1 MEHHHGHTH
10 GVHGMLVL
18 GGQRTDTALRSPVY
32 VSHLP
37 MFSSPHDFQ
46 VILRV
51 SGEAAKTYG
60 DFVAHFGLDP
70 IFTFQPEPFSIDEL
84 DPSAPGGPART
95 SFRGA
100 LFRGHFERGGSK
112 IATDAAFEVEQAI
125 HFRRFRSAT
134 GHDKRPLRYL
144 CFGQPDAAHLAHL
157 VEGPPPDFD
166 QVLQVDVGALNGV
179 SDEQLRDGVVIA
191 VRDRRDEIEA
201 RLQPGEAFSAELDGE
216 ATGGSASIELTV
228 ASEYYF
234 ETGDLAAV

>member
-1 MEHHHGHTH
+1 MEHHHGHAH

-18 GGQRTDTALRSPVY
+18 GGQRTETALRSPVY

-37 MFSSPHDFQ
+37 MFSSPHNFQ

-51 SGEAAKTYG
+51 GGEAAGTYG

-84 DPSAPGGPART
+84 DPSAPGGPARA
-95 SFRGA
+95 SFRGT

-112 IATDAAFEVEQAI
+112 IASDVPFEVEQVI
-125 HFRRFRSAT
+125 HFRRFRSGA
-134 GHDKRPLRYL
+134 GHHKGPLRYL
-144 CFGQPDAAHLAHL
+144 CFGQRDAAHLAHL

-166 QVLQVDVGALNGV
+166 QVLQVETEGLDDVT
-179 SDEQLRDGVVIA
+179 DDQLRDGVVIT
-191 VRDRRDEIEA
+191 VPDRSDEIDA
-201 RLQPGEAFSAELDGE
+201 RLQPSEAVSTKLEGESA
-216 ATGGSASIELTV
+216 GGSASIELVV

>member
-1 MEHHHGHTH
+1 MQHHHGHTH

-37 MFSSPHDFQ
+37 MFSAPHDFQ
-46 VILRV
+46 VIVRV
-51 SGEAAKTYG
+51 GGDAAKTYG

-84 DPSAPGGPART
+84 DPHAPGGPART
-95 SFRGA
+95 SFGGN
-100 LFRGHFERGGSK
+100 LFRGHFERGGSD
-112 IATDAAFEVEQAI
+112 IAADTLFEVEQVI
-125 HFRRFRSAT
+125 HFRRFRS
-134 GHDKRPLRYL
+134 GGDPDKGQLRYHF
-144 CFGQPDAAHLAHL
+144 FGQPDAAHLAHL

-166 QVLQVDVGALNGV
+166 QVLQVEAGGLSGV
-179 SDEQLRDGVVIA
+179 SPEQLRTGVVIG
-191 VRDRRDEIEA
+191 VPDRSDEIDA
-201 RLQPGEAFSAELDGE
+201 RLQPGETFSAELEGE
-216 ATGGSASIELTV
+216 STGGSASIELVV